1 MDVKQIPDG
10 VLLGSRGLWESDMK
24 QIRCFVTR
32 NILEREA
39 REYHIS
45 FALKRDSCVVI
56 AMGDGQAGMSDFYW
70 VGWDRLRIMLPDPH
84 EILFIGRLGQWDRLS
99 GSARWIRTK

>member
-1 MDVKQIPDG
+1 MDVNQIPDA
-10 VLLGSRGLWESDMK
+10 VLLGNRGLWESDMK

-39 REYHIS
+39 SEYHLS
-45 FALKRDSCVVI
+45 FALKHDSCVVI
-56 AMGDGQAGMSDFYW
+56 AMGEGPAEMHDFYW

-84 EILFIGRLGQWDRLS
+84 EILFIGKLGQWDWSPGS
-99 GSARWIRTK
+99 GRWLRSI